1 MVYVPPVSERD
12 LEELNVELITMR
24 ARETTGPGLHIHKAL
39 KYNLLMLC
47 LNTVKVCMCV
57 SDSGFFVK
65 CNYLKYTTVFVHYFV
80 LSAFF

>member
-1 MVYVPPVSERD
+1 MYPLSLRD

-47 LNTVKVCMCV
+47 LNTKFVCV
-57 SDSGFFVK
+57 LVTVVFLLNV
-65 CNYLKYTTVFVHYFV
+65 TT
-80 LSAFF
+80 